1 MQRGARPNLLFVIAD
16 DHAGYVLGADG
27 NRQALTPNLD
37 ALAAGGRRFAAHH
50 CNSPVCT
57 PSRQSLLTGQL
68 PHMAGVTQLRT
79 ALSTGKPTLARQ
91 LKTAGYQTAVFGKM
105 HFNRKGEA
113 GLHGFDICQTE
124 DVITQRWR
132 QEVKPTPLPDGLSTQ
147 KLPWTPFRVPAREW
161 LNADNLPYPRRD
173 EEMRGTFIARE
184 AMQYLEQNRSK
195 QFALWVSFQEP
206 HSPFDF
212 PIEDRGKFDPASF
225 RIDPPG
231 KQDSWQ
237 IPTIFEPMSPREK
250 QGIAA
255 AYYTSASFLDRNV
268 GRVLR
273 KLRDLGLEENTLVVY
288 TADHG
293 YCLGQHGRFEKHCGY
308 DPALRVP
315 LILSRP
321 GHIEPGVVRHFTEHI
336 DLGPTLL
343 QMLDAPALPLQHGQ
357 ALTKARDLIFSEY
370 LENEEVFVRT
380 ERWKLIFGSGKR
392 TREDGY
398 VTQTPQPGR
407 YVRLFDLQSDPGEYN
422 DVSGKNPGVVK
433 QLGNVALERFRA
445 THPESASEPSQAGWE
460 SALEF
465 YLRPRDNAPPAEA
478 RP

>member
-1 MQRGARPNLLFVIAD
+1 M
-16 DHAGYVLGADG
+16 
-27 NRQALTPNLD
+27 
-37 ALAAGGRRFAAHH
+37 
-50 CNSPVCT
+50 
-57 PSRQSLLTGQL
+57 
-68 PHMAGVTQLRT
+68 
-79 ALSTGKPTLARQ
+79 
-91 LKTAGYQTAVFGKM
+91 
-105 HFNRKGEA
+105 
-113 GLHGFDICQTE
+113 
-124 DVITQRWR
+124 
-132 QEVKPTPLPDGLSTQ
+132 KPTPLPDGPSTQ

-195 QFALWVSFQEP
+195 RFALWVSFQEP

-212 PIEDRGKFDPASF
+212 PIEDRGKFNPASF

-237 IPTIFEPMSPREK
+237 IPTIFEPLSPREK

-422 DVSGKNPGVVK
+422 DVSGKKSGRCETTGKCGAGTLPGYASRVR
-433 QLGNVALERFRA
+433 QRA
-445 THPESASEPSQAGWE
+445 FAGGMGVRARVLFEAARQRASGRSATVGHLTEPNAPCR
-460 SALEF
+460 AV
-465 YLRPRDNAPPAEA
+465 PRDRAPAAAGGSAVSATTSSEVPLGC
-478 RP
+478 RPLGPCGDGWKRSSPSAPMQYPSAA